1 MILACT
7 SGNIQLER
15 GLCHSRLWPGRGDVI
30 EQRRH
35 VHHPFID
42 LGGLRLVKKAGQFV
56 HEYSA
61 IPARFSTS
69 MVLFSDE
76 PRPDPRDVHDQ
87 KVVRIGQTAGSV
99 KRHFVPPSENG
110 HEHLDGELA
119 YLAE

>member
-1 MILACT
+1 M
-7 SGNIQLER
+7 
-15 GLCHSRLWPGRGDVI
+15 WPGRGDVI

-76 PRPDPRDVHDQ
+76 PRPDPR
-87 KVVRIGQTAGSV
+87 IGQTAGSV